1 MHRALELALNGLGQ
15 VAPNPMVGCVI
26 LYKDIIVAEGYHQHY
41 GEAHA
46 EVNAVANLSQ
56 TINPKECTVYVTL
69 EPCSHFGKTPPCAD
83 LLIKH
88 QFKSVVVGCLDVNPL
103 VAGRGIQKLQ
113 EAGIE
118 IITGVLEQEC
128 IELNKRFF
136 TFHQKKR
143 PYIIL
148 KWAQTADG
156 FISKLPLPANKEE
169 NWISSEASKTLVH
182 QWRANE
188 ASILVG
194 KNTVIADNP
203 ELTVRLVDGN
213 NPLRLVIDKNIEL
226 PLTSAV
232 FSKKAF
238 TIVYNSKKETSEGNV
253 WYKQLNFENDV
264 ISQILE
270 DLWTRNIT
278 SVIVEGGAIVLNQFI
293 EQNKWDE
300 AQVFVNPNLFFEKGV
315 TAPKFEPLF
324 QKIKHFN
331 ELYTFFNEKSE

>member
-1 MHRALELALNGLGQ
+1 MHRALELAQNGLGQ

-26 LYKDIIVAEGYHQHY
+26 VYKDIIIAEGFHQQY

-46 EVNAVANLSQ
+46 EVNAIANLSN
-56 TINPKECTVYVTL
+56 TIDTKECTVYVTL

-83 LLIKH
+83 LLMAH
-88 QFKSVVVGCLDVNPL
+88 HFKTIVVGCLDINPL
-103 VAGRGIQKLQ
+103 VAGKGIEKLQ
-113 EAGIE
+113 AAGIE
-118 IITGVLEQEC
+118 VITGVLEQEC
-128 IELNKRFF
+128 IALNKRFF

-156 FISKLPLPANKEE
+156 FISKLPVPINKAE

-194 KNTVIADNP
+194 KNTVLADNP
-203 ELTVRLVDGN
+203 ELTVRFVSGN

-226 PLTSAV
+226 PITSAV

-253 WYKQLNFENDV
+253 WYKQLDFEANV
-264 ISQILE
+264 VSQILD
-270 DLWTRNIT
+270 DLWSRNIT
-278 SVIVEGGAIVLNQFI
+278 SLIIEGGTIVLNQFI

-300 AQVFVNPNLFFEKGV
+300 AQVFINPHLSFENGV
-315 TAPKFEPLF
+315 AAPKFEPLF
-324 QKIKHFN
+324 QKTKHLE
-331 ELYTFFNEKSE
+331 ELHSFFNEKSS